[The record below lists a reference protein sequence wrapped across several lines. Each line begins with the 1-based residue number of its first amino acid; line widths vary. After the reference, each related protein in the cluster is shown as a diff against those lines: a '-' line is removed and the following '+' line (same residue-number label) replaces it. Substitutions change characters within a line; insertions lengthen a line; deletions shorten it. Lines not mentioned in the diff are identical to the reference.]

1 MNKTIPY
8 EYRNSIE
15 AFDRLLG
22 IMEVLREI
30 LLGQQTLQTYVI
42 LPLKKPMN

>member
-1 MNKTIPY
+1 MNTR
-8 EYRNSIE
+8 ETQLE

-22 IMEVLREI
+22 IMEELRENA
-30 LLGQQTLQTYVI
+30 LGQKQTLQTLRI